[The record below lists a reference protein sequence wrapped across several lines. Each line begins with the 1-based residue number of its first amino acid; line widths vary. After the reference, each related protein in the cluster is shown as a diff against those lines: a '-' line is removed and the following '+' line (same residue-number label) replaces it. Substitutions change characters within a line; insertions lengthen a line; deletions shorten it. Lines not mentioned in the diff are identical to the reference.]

1 SSELRLF
8 ELFKAPLRF
17 EEKDLACSRQRKFAA
32 VSMDQGGSQF
42 FFKLLNILCQRRLRD
57 MQLFR
62 RPGHMECT
70 SQNTK
75 VAKVTILDHGPAT
88 CLSISVSAAIDV
100 SRDASKVM

>member
-32 VSMDQGGSQF
+32 VSMDQGCSQF
-42 FFKLLNILCQRRLRD
+42 FFKLLNVLCQCRLRD

-70 SQNTK
+70 SQETK
-75 VAKVTILDHGPAT
+75 VAKVTILNHGLAA
-88 CLSISVSAAIDV
+88 CLFVSVSVTIG
-100 SRDASKVM
+100 